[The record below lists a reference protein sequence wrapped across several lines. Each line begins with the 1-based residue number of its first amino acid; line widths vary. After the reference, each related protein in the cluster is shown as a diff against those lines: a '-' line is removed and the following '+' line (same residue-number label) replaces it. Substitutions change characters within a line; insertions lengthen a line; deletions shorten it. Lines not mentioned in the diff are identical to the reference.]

1 MGIVLTILITTI
13 IILIYNRFTNI
24 FSYWRMKRVPFV
36 QPLKVNNKLKDVL
49 LSRIDLED
57 VFEMVYSELEGHE
70 LGGFY
75 KFLQPCLMVRSPD
88 VIETILVTR
97 FDCFHDNWSHVCHE
111 VDPLA
116 SRSLFFMTGDRGT
129 GLVVDVATP
138 LDWEGGRSGN
148 VTSKTVPEAR
158 TSNES
163 DTIALAVAFF
173 TEAFEKSSAVL
184 SAILLELASNEEIQE
199 TLRKEIDTAR
209 EQNNG
214 VIGFEMIQGMKY
226 LDMVLSDVSMSSTPS
241 PDPSIPQSSEKV
253 TAYLLDKEGDRE
265 NKERRQGK

>member
-24 FSYWRMKRVPFV
+24 FSYWRLKRVPFV

-75 KFLQPCLMVRSPD
+75 KFLQPCLMARSPD

-116 SRSLFFMTGDRGT
+116 SRSLFFMTGDRGIY
-129 GLVVDVATP
+129 AP
-138 LDWEGGRSGN
+138 PSW
-148 VTSKTVPEAR
+148 
-158 TSNES
+158 
-163 DTIALAVAFF
+163 
-173 TEAFEKSSAVL
+173 AVL
-184 SAILLELASNEEIQE
+184 PHLRPSQSLFHTSANERQ
-199 TLRKEIDTAR
+199 AP
-209 EQNNG
+209 
-214 VIGFEMIQGMKY
+214 
-226 LDMVLSDVSMSSTPS
+226 PS
-241 PDPSIPQSSEKV
+241 CLKM
-253 TAYLLDKEGDRE
+253 
-265 NKERRQGK
+265 